1 MSNISTISAE
11 SREKSGK
18 GASRS
23 LRREGRIPAVIYGGG
38 DSPSHISIEYRL
50 FDMEYTQAGFFSRL
64 YDVDIEGEK
73 TRVLPRDV
81 QLDAVS
87 DRPLHV
93 DFIRYVKGSKITV
106 EVAVNFLGEDVCPGL
121 KRGGVLNV
129 VRRSVE
135 LLCPVESIPDMIT
148 LDISESD
155 IGDSLHIS
163 QINLPD
169 GVDPTIT
176 DRDFTIA
183 TIAAPTVMTEEE
195 ETGDE
200 QDDDTEA
207 TADDASS
214 TDAGSDSDE
223 TSNDS

>member
-50 FDMEYTQAGFFSRL
+50 FDMEYTQAVFFSRL

-169 GVDPTIT
+169 GVNPTIT

>member
-93 DFIRYVKGSKITV
+93 DFIRYVKGTKITV

-214 TDAGSDSDE
+214 TDAGSDLDE

>member
-93 DFIRYVKGSKITV
+93 DFIRYVKGTKITV

-169 GVDPTIT
+169 GVNPTIT

-214 TDAGSDSDE
+214 TDAGSDLDE

>member
-23 LRREGRIPAVIYGGG
+23 LRLEGRIPAVIYGGG

-169 GVDPTIT
+169 GVNPTIT

>member
-93 DFIRYVKGSKITV
+93 DFIRYVKGTKITV

-169 GVDPTIT
+169 GVNPTIT
-176 DRDFTIA
+176 DRDFTVA

-214 TDAGSDSDE
+214 TDAGSDLDE